1 MDQISSR
8 QCPQV
13 YEDLGIDTNKLGCI
27 MVDTEPI
34 EVSSVIDPADLYHDP
49 EDEFAQGVI
58 SEAMPHVTLLYGL
71 LSSGQ
76 AMRKHV
82 DTVLNGWELGSVQI
96 TSVTAFEG
104 NPDYTP
110 LVAEVSTD
118 GLDEAHARLQLLPH
132 IDTFPEY
139 RPHITLAYLKPGAD
153 VVGYVDT
160 LNRRLAL
167 MQVPVTGLNYG
178 A

>member
-8 QCPQV
+8 RFPQV
-13 YEDLGIDTNKLGCI
+13 YEDLGIDTNRLGCI
-27 MVDTEPI
+27 MVDTDPI
-34 EVSSVIDPADLYHDP
+34 EVSSIIDEAHLYFDPA
-49 EDEFAQGVI
+49 DEFAQGIV
-58 SEAMPHVTLLYGL
+58 SEDTPHVTLLYGL
-71 LSSGQ
+71 LSGGP

-82 DTVLNGWELGSVQI
+82 DAVLGDWSIDSVQI
-96 TSVTAFEG
+96 TGVTAFAG

-132 IDTFPEY
+132 IDTFATY
-139 RPHITLAYLKPGAD
+139 RPHITLAYLKPEAD
-153 VVGYVDT
+153 AATYVDA

-167 MQVPVTGLNYG
+167 MKVPVTGINYG
-178 A
+178 K

>member
-58 SEAMPHVTLLYGL
+58 SEDAPHVTLLYGL

-82 DTVLNGWELGSVQI
+82 DTVLNGWDLGSVQKYLSH
-96 TSVTAFEG
+96 SVRG
-104 NPDYTP
+104 
-110 LVAEVSTD
+110 
-118 GLDEAHARLQLLPH
+118 
-132 IDTFPEY
+132 
-139 RPHITLAYLKPGAD
+139 
-153 VVGYVDT
+153 
-160 LNRRLAL
+160 
-167 MQVPVTGLNYG
+167 
-178 A
+178 